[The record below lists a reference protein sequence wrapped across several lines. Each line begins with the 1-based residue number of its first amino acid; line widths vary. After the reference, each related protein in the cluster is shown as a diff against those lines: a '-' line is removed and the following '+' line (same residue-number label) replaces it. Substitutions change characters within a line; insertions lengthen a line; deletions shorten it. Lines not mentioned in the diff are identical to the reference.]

1 MNIISQMETI
11 WPGWTVEERIGAG
24 SYGQVYRVSRT
35 VGNRK
40 YYSAVKVITIP
51 QNETEVKDVFAEE
64 GSHSETV
71 AHFREAVEECTR
83 EISMMIDLRGTA
95 NVVKVEDFRVIEYKD
110 QIRWDIFIRM
120 EYLTC
125 LTDVIIR
132 KRLSEEEAVKL
143 GIDIC
148 SALELCEKKKIIH
161 RDIKPGNIFVS
172 EQGVYKLGDFGI
184 ARKLD
189 SASGSLSSRETYDYM
204 APEMIRGQH
213 YGASVDLYALGIVL
227 YKLMNRNR
235 DPFLDPYAQ
244 RISPEDRE
252 RAITRRINGE
262 NLPAPCDAS
271 VSMSIAILKACR
283 ADPESRFHT
292 PGEMKARLSNCL
304 RKSKDKVPESTG
316 QSSYVSGKG
325 QCNKNT
331 SDAEAS
337 ATAAINPYRQN
348 QTYERRNSMISNE
361 YRDNPL
367 NETSQNSANSMP
379 DSRISRG
386 GQKEFSGQSGAKG
399 KDHSWRRMIPVAL
412 GGVLLFAML
421 ALVFT
426 VFRMNSGVERT
437 VTRNTKLP
445 SSGKEKHAPV
455 ITVTPSPTPVPT
467 QIPTPSPTP
476 VLTQTPIQTSVTT
489 PTPSPEPT
497 VTNQKPT
504 ETTPAKNQETTE
516 TTPAKNQETT
526 ETTPAT
532 NQEPTE
538 TTPATNQEP
547 TETTPAKNQE
557 TTETEP
563 ATTPA
568 QTPSAETLKVYKE
581 FIKSH
586 SDAKSYLVYDIDKDG
601 FPELFFEYLAV
612 EERGFVYDIYSYHD
626 GEFIY
631 LDREFGVGGHNT
643 PIFASYPDG
652 SGILESSPNKGK
664 ELIELH
670 NWVNGEHT
678 ETTVYLEDVPVK
690 YYLDTSDKAFED
702 SLNHTSFINH
712 QFYKGE
718 NYSPFYEGSCL
729 LAQSEIGD
737 YTALYEAFNTAP
749 EENTEENAEENTEV
763 DLYDYR
769 YANVFEL
776 VDMIGGMQAVAGEGY
791 IYGNSVVTVAAFSK
805 DLSVE
810 ETNYFVIDKDEGYIF
825 CGISIGDSREE
836 AEGKIAALGY
846 TLYKKGSAG
855 SESWN
860 DYSSGTEQIGLRF
873 DKNGTVTRISWA
885 ETANRES

>member
-1 MNIISQMETI
+1 M
-11 WPGWTVEERIGAG
+11 
-24 SYGQVYRVSRT
+24 
-35 VGNRK
+35 
-40 YYSAVKVITIP
+40 
-51 QNETEVKDVFAEE
+51 
-64 GSHSETV
+64 
-71 AHFREAVEECTR
+71 
-83 EISMMIDLRGTA
+83 
-95 NVVKVEDFRVIEYKD
+95 
-110 QIRWDIFIRM
+110 
-120 EYLTC
+120 
-125 LTDVIIR
+125 
-132 KRLSEEEAVKL
+132 
-143 GIDIC
+143 
-148 SALELCEKKKIIH
+148 
-161 RDIKPGNIFVS
+161 
-172 EQGVYKLGDFGI
+172 
-184 ARKLD
+184 
-189 SASGSLSSRETYDYM
+189 
-204 APEMIRGQH
+204 
-213 YGASVDLYALGIVL
+213 
-227 YKLMNRNR
+227 
-235 DPFLDPYAQ
+235 
-244 RISPEDRE
+244 
-252 RAITRRINGE
+252 
-262 NLPAPCDAS
+262 
-271 VSMSIAILKACR
+271 
-283 ADPESRFHT
+283 
-292 PGEMKARLSNCL
+292 
-304 RKSKDKVPESTG
+304 
-316 QSSYVSGKG
+316 
-325 QCNKNT
+325 
-331 SDAEAS
+331 
-337 ATAAINPYRQN
+337 
-348 QTYERRNSMISNE
+348 
-361 YRDNPL
+361 
-367 NETSQNSANSMP
+367 
-379 DSRISRG
+379 
-386 GQKEFSGQSGAKG
+386 
-399 KDHSWRRMIPVAL
+399 
-412 GGVLLFAML
+412 
-421 ALVFT
+421 
-426 VFRMNSGVERT
+426 
-437 VTRNTKLP
+437 
-445 SSGKEKHAPV
+445 
-455 ITVTPSPTPVPT
+455 
-467 QIPTPSPTP
+467 
-476 VLTQTPIQTSVTT
+476 
-489 PTPSPEPT
+489 
-497 VTNQKPT
+497 TNQKPT
-504 ETTPAKNQETTE
+504 ETTPAKNQET
-516 TTPAKNQETT
+516 
-526 ETTPAT
+526 
-532 NQEPTE
+532 
-538 TTPATNQEP
+538 

>member
-426 VFRMNSGVERT
+426 VFRINSGVERT

-497 VTNQKPT
+497 VTNQK
-504 ETTPAKNQETTE
+504 
-516 TTPAKNQETT
+516 
-526 ETTPAT
+526 
-532 NQEPTE
+532 
-538 TTPATNQEP
+538 P